1 MPTGKF
7 SPLKILKSDKV
18 TILFAQPARLAKGQD
33 VDILSE
39 QTVAAD
45 AACIRD
51 ALISRGYNATC
62 LSVGDNLGDFL
73 PSLLGSQPHVVF
85 NLAETV
91 LGESALESSV
101 PRLLDFLHFPYTG
114 SGPAAIELCLD
125 KMRTKMALHARAIPS
140 PGWQVFESAAPQP
153 FSLTFPVIV
162 KPLREDGSIGIHAGS
177 VVSDAV
183 GLQRQVQWVLDNYRQ
198 PALVEAY
205 VGERE
210 FNVSILGNEDPLVLP
225 LCEIDFSSMPPEQP
239 KIVSFRAKWNPES
252 PEYRGSMPQCP
263 AAISEALQ
271 RKIEAIAL
279 EAYNACGVRDY
290 GRVDLRW
297 DGQND
302 PVVIDVNPNPAIS
315 LDTGFVLSAQKGGL
329 DYAEML
335 EKIVDYA
342 LQRSAPE
349 P

>member
-1 MPTGKF
+1 MRTGKF
-7 SPLKILKSDKV
+7 SPPKILKSDKV
-18 TILFAQPARLAKGQD
+18 SILFAQPAKLAKGED
-33 VDILSE
+33 NDILSE
-39 QTVAAD
+39 QTAACD

-51 ALISRGYNATC
+51 ALNSSGFDATC

-73 PSLLGSQPHVVF
+73 PSLLASQPHVVF

-125 KMRTKMALHARAIPS
+125 KMRTKMALHACAIPT
-140 PGWQVFESAAPQP
+140 PGWQVFDSANPNL
-153 FSLTFPVIV
+153 FSLSFPVIV
-162 KPLREDGSIGIHAGS
+162 KPLREDGSIGIHACS
-177 VVSDAV
+177 VVRDAIA
-183 GLQRQVQWVLDNYRQ
+183 LERQVQWVQDKYRQ

-210 FNVSILGNEDPLVLP
+210 FNVSILGNEEPIVLP
-225 LCEIDFSSMPPEQP
+225 LCEIDYSGMPPEQP
-239 KIVSFRAKWNPES
+239 KIVSFKAKWNPES
-252 PEYRGSMPQCP
+252 PEYQGSMPHCP
-263 AAISEALQ
+263 AAIPASLA
-271 RKIEAIAL
+271 RSIEAIAMA
-279 EAYNACGVRDY
+279 AYSACGVRDY

-315 LDTGFVLSAQKGGL
+315 LDTGFVLSANKGGL
-329 DYAEML
+329 NYAEML
-335 EKIVDYA
+335 EKIVGYA
-342 LQRSAPE
+342 MRRRVPE